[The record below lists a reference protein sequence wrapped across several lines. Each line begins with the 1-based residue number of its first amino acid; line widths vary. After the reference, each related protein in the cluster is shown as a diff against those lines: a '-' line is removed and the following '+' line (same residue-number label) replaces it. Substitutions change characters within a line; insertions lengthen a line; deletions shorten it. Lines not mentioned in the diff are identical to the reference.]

1 MLRREPTQRVR
12 NLEKKKKAGQCYPK
26 SKQAS
31 QAGRKSIFIQL
42 PAAGILPSQ
51 YSTPWLGKNGKQGR
65 CLQQGVWDIPG
76 ERTKEDILAS
86 SYSKTGAESLG
97 ESSHSGYVM
106 AQEKMSEWDC
116 SINAC

>member
-76 ERTKEDILAS
+76 ERTKKKTSWQVPIHR
-86 SYSKTGAESLG
+86 TGAESLG

-106 AQEKMSEWDC
+106 AQE
-116 SINAC
+116 NV

>member
-76 ERTKEDILAS
+76 ERTERRHLA
-86 SYSKTGAESLG
+86 KFLFIEQGLTVLAKVLTLD
-97 ESSHSGYVM
+97 M
-106 AQEKMSEWDC
+106 LWLKKMSEWDC